1 MIETQNDSNIKLT
14 PTPTQQIIMDKL
26 NNLIQQQNLS
36 TDEKDHDY
44 SNQPDNEFDQP
55 LTCSYFSCED
65 FVNAKIEAR
74 KNFSILHL
82 NIHSIQRHVE
92 ELRILL
98 HALDFK
104 FDIIAISESKLKN
117 NPQIDISLPEYHP
130 PHCKFTEAEKGG
142 TILYISKALVYK
154 PRKDLEIY
162 ASKELESSFIEI
174 INKKSSNDIVGV
186 IYRHPK
192 MDTNEFIDIKLNHI
206 TNILSKEKKKKI
218 YIAGDFNFDLLKYS
232 NHSDTANFFDKMT
245 SNLLVP
251 LILVPTK
258 INTKN
263 DTLIDNIFTNQFNAQ
278 TITGNLTV
286 NFSDGHLPSFAIF
299 PKPNQNHLPK
309 KHNVYVRD
317 KLDGE
322 KKENFLIDLAAIDMK
337 EVLVD
342 NDPDKSLN
350 NLLHHTDELTDR
362 YIPANKL
369 TNKEFKQT
377 VKPWITLGI
386 RNSIKRKDILFK
398 KYINTKHLPTRDSIH
413 TEYKALKNR
422 INSLIYHSKRNY
434 YTKYF
439 NQYANNIKKIWTG
452 IKNIINIK
460 TKDHNAPNCI
470 EVNDDVV
477 TDNKQ
482 ICDNFNQYFTTVA
495 DNILKKNKTPILK
508 TFDKY
513 LPERNSKSF
522 LFEPCT
528 PNEVYLLVEQLNPH
542 KGTGPNGIY
551 TEILKLINHLIC
563 DTLCK
568 IFNMCITT
576 GRHPDKLK
584 LAHALPIYKK
594 GSRLLVSN
602 YRPIS
607 LLSNLNKI
615 LEKIMHKRIYAFLE
629 KYEILYELQFG
640 FRAGYSTSHALIH
653 MTEAIRSAL
662 DSGSVTCGIF
672 VDFQKA
678 FDTVNHD
685 ILLKKLEHYGF
696 RGVINN
702 WFRSYL
708 TDRKQKVVINGFES
722 ESKILPHGVPQ
733 GSVLGPILFLIYIN
747 DLNRCIK
754 YSTTYHFA
762 DDTNLLH
769 ISKDYKSLQKKV
781 NYDLFSLHKWLTAN
795 KISLNEGKTELIYFR
810 KSGNAP
816 TLNIKLHGK
825 TLIPSKFVKY
835 LGIYLDEFLSGN
847 TQCSELTKKLNRAN
861 GMLAKARHY
870 VPELELKNIYHAIFS
885 SHILYGSQV
894 WTPKLISV
902 TEKIS
907 RLQKA
912 AMRIMTFSEF
922 RAHSEP
928 LFKKLEI
935 LKFTD
940 SIAVNNCSFV
950 HDYFNGKLPR
960 SFTNTFLRT
969 DNLYEYSTRQAASG
983 QLYIPRYKT
992 STYGLKCIYKRCIN
1006 SWNHFSAELN
1016 IKNRENNINIQE
1028 IKNIDLLEYSRT
1040 ILKDKLTKHILSTYD
1055 A

>member
-1 MIETQNDSNIKLT
+1 M
-14 PTPTQQIIMDKL
+14 
-26 NNLIQQQNLS
+26 
-36 TDEKDHDY
+36 EK
-44 SNQPDNEFDQP
+44 
-55 LTCSYFSCED
+55 
-65 FVNAKIEAR
+65 
-74 KNFSILHL
+74 
-82 NIHSIQRHVE
+82 
-92 ELRILL
+92 
-98 HALDFK
+98 
-104 FDIIAISESKLKN
+104 
-117 NPQIDISLPEYHP
+117 
-130 PHCKFTEAEKGG
+130 
-142 TILYISKALVYK
+142 
-154 PRKDLEIY
+154 
-162 ASKELESSFIEI
+162 
-174 INKKSSNDIVGV
+174 
-186 IYRHPK
+186 
-192 MDTNEFIDIKLNHI
+192 
-206 TNILSKEKKKKI
+206 
-218 YIAGDFNFDLLKYS
+218 
-232 NHSDTANFFDKMT
+232 
-245 SNLLVP
+245 
-251 LILVPTK
+251 
-258 INTKN
+258 
-263 DTLIDNIFTNQFNAQ
+263 
-278 TITGNLTV
+278 
-286 NFSDGHLPSFAIF
+286 
-299 PKPNQNHLPK
+299 
-309 KHNVYVRD
+309 
-317 KLDGE
+317 

-350 NLLHHTDELTDR
+350 NLLHHTDGLTDR

-377 VKPWITLGI
+377 VKPWVTLGI

-398 KYINTKHLPTRDSIH
+398 KYINAKHLPTRDSIH